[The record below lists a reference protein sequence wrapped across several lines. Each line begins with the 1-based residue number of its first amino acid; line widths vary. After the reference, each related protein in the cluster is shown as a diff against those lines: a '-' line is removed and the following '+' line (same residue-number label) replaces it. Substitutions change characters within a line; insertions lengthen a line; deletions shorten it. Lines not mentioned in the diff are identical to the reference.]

1 MRSQLFSKEKE
12 KKNKRGNSDIS
23 EEEKM
28 TYMLREIRRFGEGT
42 LAVSAL
48 ERLVSIVSALVD
60 REGTS
65 DGKRFS
71 TAGIIAHIRSW
82 RGG

>member
-1 MRSQLFSKEKE
+1 
-12 KKNKRGNSDIS
+12 
-23 EEEKM
+23 
-28 TYMLREIRRFGEGT
+28 MLREIRRFGEGT
-42 LAVSAL
+42 LAVGAL
-48 ERLVSIVSALVD
+48 ERLVSIVGTLVD